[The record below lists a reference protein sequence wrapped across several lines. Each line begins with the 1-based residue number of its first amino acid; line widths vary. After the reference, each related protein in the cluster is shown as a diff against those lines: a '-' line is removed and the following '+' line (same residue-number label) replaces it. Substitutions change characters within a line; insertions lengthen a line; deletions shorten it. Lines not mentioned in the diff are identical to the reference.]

1 MGIETKIE
9 KVSPLIKLDVLLAQG
24 VPVISIMG
32 AKGVGK
38 TTTAVFIALGLKEY
52 GKAVYFIN
60 LDEIAKLPNSLPVDK
75 NPDYIVINFPPD
87 CSDGI
92 IECAPFSTINILVV
106 SDIPRSITTGYEI
119 VKRLSREKN
128 INVFHCLSNQ
138 VRSKQEG
145 IDLLMKL
152 RKVTDRFLDV
162 CLENLGTVMFDM
174 DIAYCGNVEYSKQS
188 IDKAAL
194 LYDDVLLKLL
204 KLNSV

>member
-1 MGIETKIE
+1 MGIETKVD
-9 KVSPLIKLDVLLAQG
+9 KVSPLTKVDVLLAQG

-32 AKGVGK
+32 AKGAGK
-38 TTTAVFIALGLKEY
+38 TTAAAFIALGLKKY

-60 LDEIAKLPNSLPVDK
+60 LDEMAKLPNCLPFDE

-106 SDIPRSITTGYEI
+106 CDEPTSITTGYNI
-119 VKRLSREKN
+119 VKNLSRKKG
-128 INVFHCLSNQ
+128 IYKFHCLTNQ

-145 IDLLMKL
+145 LELLIKL
-152 RKVTDRFLDV
+152 RKITDRFLNA
-162 CLENLGTVMFDM
+162 CIENLGTVMFDM

-188 IDKAAL
+188 IDKAVL
-194 LYDDVLLKLL
+194 LYEGVVLKLL
-204 KLNSV
+204 NIHR